1 MYTSHHVVHLKCICF
16 IKNKTNKKELI
27 KENINI
33 KYYKIN
39 KIYMKLSMD
48 YVEHILVKSELQK
61 STFLDF
67 LSSHFCSQK

>member
-27 KENINI
+27 ENVNI
-33 KYYKIN
+33 KYKIH
-39 KIYMKLSMD
+39 KIYMKLFMD
-48 YVEHILVKSELQK
+48 YVEHILVKSELQR

-67 LSSHFCSQK
+67 HSSHFCSQK